1 MNIYTMYISLFVLT
15 ILLFILI
22 KDKLKALKLTGI
34 LTISSSILLLI
45 ISFIVKILITN
56 NITIINI
63 SNITNYI
70 FKKFISTSII
80 LFIIGITEILL
91 SKSLITKKVTRNPR
105 IKTYKYH
112 SS

>member
-1 MNIYTMYISLFVLT
+1 MNIYTMYLSIFVLT
-15 ILLFILI
+15 IIFFILI

-34 LTISSSILLLI
+34 LTISSSILLIIISLI
-45 ISFIVKILITN
+45 IKILLTK

-80 LFIIGITEILL
+80 LFIIGIIEILI
-91 SKSLITKKVTRNPR
+91 SKILINKRV
-105 IKTYKYH
+105 IQE
-112 SS
+112 

>member
-1 MNIYTMYISLFVLT
+1 MNIYTMYLSIFVLT
-15 ILLFILI
+15 IIFFILI

-34 LTISSSILLLI
+34 LTISSSILLLVISLI
-45 ISFIVKILITN
+45 IKIILTN

-70 FKKFISTSII
+70 FKKFITTSII

-91 SKSLITKKVTRNPR
+91 SKSLINKKIPE
-105 IKTYKYH
+105 
-112 SS
+112 